1 MNNCSFRRK
10 EHKYIAQD
18 QEEKN
23 KISIFKFK
31 NVVRAPGTY
40 YKSGSITFMEDDWTG
55 EIIFKD
61 SEEIL
66 NYTAT
71 NGEITISGS
80 LQSSMLK
87 NSGESAWC

>member
-1 MNNCSFRRK
+1 
-10 EHKYIAQD
+10 
-18 QEEKN
+18 
-23 KISIFKFK
+23 
-31 NVVRAPGTY
+31 
-40 YKSGSITFMEDDWTG
+40 MEDDWTG

-71 NGEITISGS
+71 NGEITISGN
-80 LQSSMLK
+80 LQSSILK